1 MKNTSDN
8 YDGIISRLLLAFPDF
23 SNSAERREV
32 YDNDGPYIYMQYFMN
47 YLLDRRKKGN
57 SEILLQALEFVNN
70 LFEEENMSSK
80 TWDLFNIEFFD
91 RIKEDQGMTTQAK
104 LHLKGK
110 ALNAFVH
117 LAGRPTEDQ

>member
-8 YDGIISRLLLAFPDF
+8 YDKIISRLLLAFPDF

-47 YLLDRRKKGN
+47 YLLDRTKKG
-57 SEILLQALEFVNN
+57 STGPLLQAFEFVNN
-70 LFEEENMSSK
+70 LFEEDTMSSK

-91 RIKEDQGMTTQAK
+91 RIKEDQEITNQAK

-110 ALNAFVH
+110 ALNAFFH
-117 LAGRPTEDQ
+117 LVGRPTDGQ